1 MENQKKEVETQNE
14 DKVGVIPVSQIEG
27 SDADTVQ
34 QDDDATE
41 KLAEQTA
48 NSDSD
53 TDEQTDKSNTDEADN

>member
-1 MENQKKEVETQNE
+1 MENQKKEVEAQKE

-53 TDEQTDKSNTDEADN
+53 TDEQTDKSNTNEADN